1 MPRIVA
7 LDVGDATIGVAASD
21 ELNVT
26 VNPIRTIRRT
36 NSIKAD
42 LREVETLLAEL
53 DAAVVVVGMPLN
65 ADGEMGPQALKVK
78 DFTQRLEKRLRIPVE
93 TVDER
98 FSTAE
103 AEEML
108 LRADISRSKRSEIID
123 QAAAMVILSSYLAD
137 REL

>member
-7 LDVGDATIGVAASD
+7 LDVGDATIGVAATD

-36 NSIKAD
+36 KSIKAD

-53 DAAVVVVGMPLN
+53 EAAVVVVGMPLN
-65 ADGEMGPQALKVK
+65 AEGEMGSQALKVK
-78 DFTQRLEKRLRIPVE
+78 EFTERLMKRLRIPVE
-93 TVDER
+93 IWDER

-103 AEEML
+103 AQEML
-108 LRADISRSKRSEIID
+108 LRADVSRSKRSEVID